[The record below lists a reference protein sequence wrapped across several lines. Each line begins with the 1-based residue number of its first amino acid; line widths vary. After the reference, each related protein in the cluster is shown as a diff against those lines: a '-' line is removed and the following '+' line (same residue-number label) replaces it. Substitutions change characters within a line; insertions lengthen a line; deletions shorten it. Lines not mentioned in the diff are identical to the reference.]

1 MSNKHDVDKLFKN
14 TFEQHVEKTDL
25 QDWNSFVEF
34 KDQMDKEDVTP
45 APIFWTTSKCVAI
58 ASIIIFII
66 SGIFWG
72 SQKQNTIEPVV
83 NTIDQSITQQNLNL
97 KPNQNVKVPP
107 TSVISKSETQNNQ
120 KKISEIALESNTAI
134 RENKV
139 VENKNSFTKKITDL
153 SSEIKKLESQKSI
166 TEIKQKNLLGEIST
180 DLKNNSE
187 AENSKNSI
195 LMEAPSDTDL
205 VINKNQMDQ
214 DININID
221 DDYIVTTSL
230 PSADLNLLVY
240 DNEIN
245 NVNKI
250 IQSDDKV
257 QVQKNRSQLF
267 TVGLSFELYP
277 YESGTDKL
285 LSYNLNLGYQ
295 KRIYPRGSLVAN
307 MSYTYRLG
315 SYAYT
320 QQENHVQFRYA
331 KEQTNYAILPEGLNL
346 LGLSLALRHDVKKGA
361 FFVGL
366 GSDYLLSAVGRLYS
380 NQNNNGLQSSS
391 DFTDLANPSALG
403 IVDKEG
409 LSDWQIMSFIGYE
422 MPLNKRLAFQFRFNY
437 IFKTLADQNEANENI
452 LIEDNRFLGEVGL
465 NYKF

>member
-34 KDQMDKEDVTP
+34 KDKMDKEDVTP
-45 APIFWTTSKCVAI
+45 APIFWTTSKCVAV

-83 NTIDQSITQQNLNL
+83 NTIDQSIAQQNLNL

-107 TSVISKSETQNNQ
+107 TSVISESETQNNQ

-166 TEIKQKNLLGEIST
+166 TEIKQKNLLSVNNI
-180 DLKNNSE
+180 DLESDPE
-187 AENSKNSI
+187 AINSKNTIQNEGISN
-195 LMEAPSDTDL
+195 SDI
-205 VINKNQMDQ
+205 VIKKNQIYQ
-214 DININID
+214 EINID
-221 DDYIVTTSL
+221 EDYIITRLL
-230 PSADLNLLVY
+230 PSTGLNLLVY

-391 DFTDLANPSALG
+391 DFTDLANPSRLG

-422 MPLNKRLAFQFRFNY
+422 MPLSKRLAFQFRFNY